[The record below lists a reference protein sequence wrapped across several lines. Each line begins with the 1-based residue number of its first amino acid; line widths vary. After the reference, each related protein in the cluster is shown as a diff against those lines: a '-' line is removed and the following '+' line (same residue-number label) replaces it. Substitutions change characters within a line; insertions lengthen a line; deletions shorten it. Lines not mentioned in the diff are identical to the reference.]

1 MSTQRVA
8 AAVICALLIVIIVSG
23 LWLWRRL
30 VTTLA
35 PQLPSTSTATAT
47 MPPGLTPTPLRAP
60 PGYRLAGV
68 AVGEPESFAVIEA
81 PSGTHALYHLDADV
95 PGLGKLVRIEAER
108 VLVQSETGEF
118 EMWLAPA
125 ATATATPVRSPLRR
139 SPTGPAPAGRT
150 PTMRTRAAPGATA
163 PLATAP
169 PAAGR
174 APGSTPSVSPG
185 PPVS

>member
-1 MSTQRVA
+1 MSTQRIALA
-8 AAVICALLIVIIVSG
+8 AICALLLVTILSG

-35 PQLPSTSTATAT
+35 PQLPSTATATAS
-47 MPPGLTPTPLRAP
+47 PVLTPTPLRAP

-68 AVGEPESFAVIEA
+68 AVGEPDSFAVIEA
-81 PSGTHALYHLDADV
+81 PNGSHTLYHLDADV

-108 VLVQSETGEF
+108 VLVQSGAGEF

-125 ATATATPVRSPLRR
+125 ATPTPTPVRSPIRR
-139 SPTGPAPAGRT
+139 SPTGRAPAGRT
-150 PTMRTRAAPGATA
+150 PTMQTRVAPV
-163 PLATAP
+163 ATAP

-174 APGSTPSVSPG
+174 APGSTPSASPG

>member
-1 MSTQRVA
+1 MSAQRVA
-8 AAVICALLIVIIVSG
+8 AAVIWTLLLLIILSG

-30 VTTLA
+30 VNTLA
-35 PQLPSTSTATAT
+35 PQLPSTPAATAT
-47 MPPGLTPTPLRAP
+47 TPPALTPTALRAP

-68 AVGEPESFAVIEA
+68 AVGEPDSFAVIEA
-81 PSGTHALYHLDADV
+81 PSGAHALYHLDADV

-108 VLVQSETGEF
+108 VLVQSERGEF

-125 ATATATPVRSPLRR
+125 ATVTATPVRSPLKR

-150 PTMRTRAAPGATA
+150 PTMRTRVAPGATA
-163 PLATAP
+163 PVATAA

-174 APGSTPSVSPG
+174 APGSTPSAAPG